1 MKKSY
6 LNQLTGQIRENLVVA
21 ELGRRGILGTTF
33 TGNLPDIDVLAYKD
47 GKSIPVQVKTK
58 NKGNPSVNAA
68 DYLDIEFDGEKQK
81 VKGKSKD
88 VNRRIIF
95 VIVFI
100 GEKLGNEEFFICTK
114 GDIQDII

>member
-6 LNQLTGQIRENLVVA
+6 LNQLTGQIGENLVVA

-58 NKGNPSVNAA
+58 NKG
-68 DYLDIEFDGEKQK
+68 
-81 VKGKSKD
+81 KSKD

-100 GEKLGNEEFFICTK
+100 GEKLGDEEFFIGTK